1 MSKKPEIIVID
12 DNTNKDDPLI
22 IELGIAYGETNIK
35 LFKDSLQG
43 LDYILTNLSKKM
55 IVVLDIKFT
64 NPKDRGDIVL
74 EAIRKQ
80 NKLIPVIIWSA
91 EETQDFFKSLIN
103 NHALYFVEQTD
114 NTEEILKRVEGALH
128 YLNVDVATA
137 IETWLDEQDEKDQ
150 ILSISNDKAYSA
162 NDLILE
168 IRKQSEEGRKI
179 EKEILEL
186 TIDLLFRK
194 KESL

>member
-1 MSKKPEIIVID
+1 MSQKPEIIVID
-12 DNTNKDDPLI
+12 DNTNIYDPLI
-22 IELGIAYGETNIK
+22 IELGIVYEEKNIK
-35 LFKDSLQG
+35 LFQDSLKG
-43 LDYILTNLSKKM
+43 LDYILANLSKKM
-55 IVVLDIKFT
+55 IVILDIKFT
-64 NPKDRGDIVL
+64 NPKDRGDIIL

-114 NTEEILKRVEGALH
+114 NTEEILKRVEGAIH

-137 IETWLDEQDEKDQ
+137 IETWLDEQDNKEQ
-150 ILSISNDKAYSA
+150 ILSISNGKEYST
-162 NDLILE
+162 NDLISE

-194 KESL
+194 KESI